1 MTFLFVGVAVL
12 LAVLVA
18 AFGLARHR
26 PSAAVPLE
34 PRPEAYR
41 NIRLLHNDDE
51 VRDAARRAY
60 ERESF
65 IAHAADRRAARFRQ
79 LTRLDPGRS
88 A

>member
-1 MTFLFVGVAVL
+1 MTSLFVGVAVV

-18 AFGLARHR
+18 AFWLARNR
-26 PSAAVPLE
+26 PSAPVPLK
-34 PRPEAYR
+34 PRLETYR
-41 NIRLLHNDDE
+41 NIRLLRSDDE
-51 VRDAARRAY
+51 VRDVARRAY
-60 ERESF
+60 ERESL